1 MIRKLGTGLGFALVL
16 LFLVEGAA
24 WLLLSLGSGP
34 ASGFLVSRGG
44 EFHRRLAKGFVGTSR
59 GPLAVDPHLGYAL
72 EPAFQVLGDGE
83 GEGALRIVALGGS
96 TTDPFNQGHWSG
108 TLSEILV
115 SEGIPARIYNGGV
128 GSYSTNQEVIKLI
141 RDALALNPQV
151 VISVDGVNDLGLV
164 KSISASTPM
173 VNHPQQAI
181 MDYVVGTPAQSLFL
195 PNLARLLRFGEGIL
209 QKPHWGHPDEMKA
222 EEVWEK
228 NVRIMNAVSEEFGI
242 RYLAVLQPIMGFGS
256 YDPSPREQE
265 MWEERQQRLR
275 PGETPYHVA
284 LTRYYEAA
292 QVRCAQI
299 PYCADLT
306 EIYAGKSDLY
316 GDPRHP
322 NPEGYRLLGEAI
334 FRELRDRGLLAVPQ
348 NPESDPQGA
357 AGEVGREP
365 WGAG

>member
-1 MIRKLGTGLGFALVL
+1 MIRKLGIGIGTAMVL
-16 LFLVEGAA
+16 LFVLEGAA

-34 ASGFLVSRGG
+34 APGFLVSRGG

-72 EPAFQVLGDGE
+72 EPAFQVFGDGE
-83 GEGALRIVALGGS
+83 AEGALRIVALGGS

-108 TLSEILV
+108 ILSKLLA

-141 RDALALNPQV
+141 RDALALNPHV
-151 VISVDGVNDLGLV
+151 VVSVDGVNDLGLV
-164 KSISASTPM
+164 KSISPSTPM
-173 VNHPQQAI
+173 VNQPQREI
-181 MDYVVGTPAQSLFL
+181 MEYVAGSSSQSLFL
-195 PNLARLLRFGEGIL
+195 PNLARLLGSGEEIL
-209 QKPHWGHPDEMKA
+209 QEPHWGHPAEMKA

-228 NVRIMNAVSEEFGI
+228 NVRIMNAVCGEFGM

-256 YDPSPREQE
+256 YEPSPREEE
-265 MWEERQQRLR
+265 MWEQRKQRLH
-275 PGETPYHVA
+275 PDGTPYHVA

-292 QVRCAQI
+292 QVRCRRL

-306 EIYAGKSDLY
+306 GIYAGKTDLY

-334 FRELRDRGLLAVPQ
+334 YQELRDRGLLVL
-348 NPESDPQGA
+348 PENRESEPQGD
-357 AGEVGREP
+357 AGRDRREP
-365 WGAG
+365 

>member
-1 MIRKLGTGLGFALVL
+1 MIRKLGIGIGTAMVL
-16 LFLVEGAA
+16 LFVLEGAA
-24 WLLLSLGSGP
+24 WLLLSLGSGSGP
-34 ASGFLVSRGG
+34 APGFLVSRGG
-44 EFHRRLAKGFVGTSR
+44 EFHRRLARGFDGTSR

-72 EPAFQVLGDGE
+72 EPAFQVFGEGE

-108 TLSEILV
+108 TLSKLLA
-115 SEGIPARIYNGGV
+115 SEGIPARIHNGGV

-141 RDALALNPQV
+141 RDALALNPHV

-164 KSISASTPM
+164 KSISPSTPM
-173 VNHPQQAI
+173 VNEPQREI
-181 MDYVVGTPAQSLFL
+181 MEYVAGSDSQSVFL
-195 PNLARLLRFGEGIL
+195 PNLARLLGSGEVIL
-209 QKPHWGHPDEMKA
+209 QEPHWGRPAEMKA

-228 NVRIMNAVSEEFGI
+228 NVRIMNAVCREFGI

-256 YDPSPREQE
+256 YERSALEEE
-265 MWEERQQRLR
+265 MWEERSQRLH
-275 PGETPYHVA
+275 PDGTPYHEA

-292 QVRCAQI
+292 QVRCERL

-306 EIYAGKSDLY
+306 GIYAGKSDLY

-334 FRELRDRGLLAVPQ
+334 HQELRGRGLLVRP
-348 NPESDPQGA
+348 
-357 AGEVGREP
+357 
-365 WGAG
+365 

>member
-108 TLSEILV
+108 ALSEILV
-115 SEGIPARIYNGGV
+115 SEGMPARIYNGGV

-181 MDYVVGTPAQSLFL
+181 MDYVVGTSTQSLFL

-306 EIYAGKSDLY
+306 GIYAGKSDLY

-322 NPEGYRLLGEAI
+322 NPKGYRLLGDAI
-334 FRELRDRGLLAVPQ
+334 FTELRDRGLLALSQ
-348 NPESDPQGA
+348 KTESDPQE
-357 AGEVGREP
+357 AGGQGTREP
-365 WGAG
+365 